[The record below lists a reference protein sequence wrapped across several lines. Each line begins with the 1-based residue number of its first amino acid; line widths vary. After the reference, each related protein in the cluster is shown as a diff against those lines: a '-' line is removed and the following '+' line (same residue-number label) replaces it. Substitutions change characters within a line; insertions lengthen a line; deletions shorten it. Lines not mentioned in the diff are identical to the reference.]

1 MERIRSEREKALAG
15 EVFRQGDPEMA
26 KRRKRAKHLCFLF
39 NHTDPDDEEGQKKLL
54 EELIG
59 STSGEYCITAPFY
72 CDYTDKK
79 NYTEE
84 FAKRLTAASED
95 QVPAL
100 LYCRFGKT
108 GCLRKPQ
115 PSSQK

>member
-1 MERIRSEREKALAG
+1 MERIRSEREKALSG

-79 NYTEE
+79 ITPKSLRNALQQLLKIR
-84 FAKRLTAASED
+84 FRLCCIAGSGRQGA
-95 QVPAL
+95 
-100 LYCRFGKT
+100 
-108 GCLRKPQ
+108 
-115 PSSQK
+115 